1 MSTPT
6 IRAALD
12 AAEQHATAE
21 GDGLAPRVLA
31 MCKQRNWSLHWTSR
45 GSYLHLEASELIE
58 ALRGKRGDPLA
69 EAADVLLVLMSITEN
84 AGIAWSAVVQQTAAT
99 CSRLE
104 ACDQYPGEER
114 MDSPAALAAPESQRD
129 AVIAAV
135 TEALGDA
142 YDCQRVW
149 EAWGV
154 GTMGEDDFALV
165 AEDSD
170 RVAEIADAAIE
181 AMRPAAPAAPEAG
194 EVGELVA
201 WLRTIKSVQA
211 QKAATLL
218 EQQAAPAPVVV
229 PVAVSERPWEWEGW
243 CNAEGQCWALSPDHN
258 SWQLVKP
265 RFLSF
270 WVLLLPA
277 HAIPLPQVGERES

>member
-21 GDGLAPRVLA
+21 VWAD
-31 MCKQRNWSLHWTSR
+31 H
-45 GSYLHLEASELIE
+45 
-58 ALRGKRGDPLA
+58 PLA
-69 EAADVLLVLMSITEN
+69 IILKALIK
-84 AGIAWSAVVQQTAAT
+84 QT
-99 CSRLE
+99 R
-104 ACDQYPGEER
+104 
-114 MDSPAALAAPESQRD
+114 AALAAEPVGEGPSDEEVLDLMPQQFRDDLATVSRLASYGTPAPDVGEVGEQPVSESYKLPEPVQPGEL
-129 AVIAAV
+129 AAWLR
-135 TEALGDA
+135 TDTSKEFGPS
-142 YDCQRVW
+142 
-149 EAWGV
+149 
-154 GTMGEDDFALV
+154 
-165 AEDSD
+165 SD
-170 RVAEIADAAIE
+170 HPDAARLTRIATLLQQQQHLLKLALRE
-181 AMRPAAPAAPEAG
+181 LDLLMERPPAPAPAVPEAG
-194 EVGELVA
+194 DVGELVA

-218 EQQAAPAPVVV
+218 EQQAAPAPAVV
-229 PVAVSERPWEWEGW
+229 PVEVSERPWEWEGW

-277 HAIPLPQVGERES
+277 HAIPLPQVGEGES

>member
-1 MSTPT
+1 
-6 IRAALD
+6 
-12 AAEQHATAE
+12 
-21 GDGLAPRVLA
+21 
-31 MCKQRNWSLHWTSR
+31 
-45 GSYLHLEASELIE
+45 
-58 ALRGKRGDPLA
+58 
-69 EAADVLLVLMSITEN
+69 
-84 AGIAWSAVVQQTAAT
+84 
-99 CSRLE
+99 
-104 ACDQYPGEER
+104 
-114 MDSPAALAAPESQRD
+114 
-129 AVIAAV
+129 
-135 TEALGDA
+135 
-142 YDCQRVW
+142 
-149 EAWGV
+149 
-154 GTMGEDDFALV
+154 MGQDDFALV